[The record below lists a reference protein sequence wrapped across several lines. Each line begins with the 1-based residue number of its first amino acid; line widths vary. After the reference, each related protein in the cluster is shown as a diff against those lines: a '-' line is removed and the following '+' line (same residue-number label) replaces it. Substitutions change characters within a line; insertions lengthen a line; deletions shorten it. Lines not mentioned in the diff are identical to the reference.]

1 MGVDRPVFKEKLLNR
16 VAFQRGIR
24 ALVALAAVVIAFSI
38 ATPARAQGQFAIV
51 NFRKCATEAKF
62 KQELDAKFAELRK
75 RLEAVF
81 QKLKDANAVFLSPA
95 EIKELAGLYEKPQP
109 NDAEKKRIETL
120 QQIADQRAGA
130 ARRLD
135 NTATPTDEQKKE
147 LEKLAQMQQDG
158 AAALQEVGNDFSK
171 RVETQGTD
179 FEEQLSAKV
188 KEAVAAVAK
197 EKNLL
202 IVFDSNVVVYAAADI
217 TPDVIKI
224 LQK

>member
-1 MGVDRPVFKEKLLNR
+1 MNR

-24 ALVALAAVVIAFSI
+24 ALAVAFVAAVALSV
-38 ATPARAQGQFAIV
+38 ATPAQAQGQFAIV
-51 NFRKCATEAKF
+51 NFRKCATESKF

-75 RLEAVF
+75 RLEGVF
-81 QKLKDANAVFLSPA
+81 QKLKDANAVFLSAA
-95 EIKELAGLYEKPQP
+95 EIKELAGLYEKAQP
-109 NDAEKKRIETL
+109 ADAEKKRVETL

-135 NTATPTDEQKKE
+135 NTATLTDEQKKE

-158 AAALQEVGNDFSK
+158 AAALQEVGTDYQK
-171 RVETQGTD
+171 RVEGQGAD
-179 FEEQLSAKV
+179 FEEQLAAKV
-188 KEAVAAVAK
+188 KDAVASVAK